1 MLSSPQVSN
10 KESNPIQWCWVLCQE
25 PYYVGVPSK
34 PSTESGSV
42 PALPFQAW
50 VHWCGEEDHPDPSSS
65 LFGRLLER
73 GGYEYPP
80 DVAGELVGRAHWD
93 VHGAWLVLTIFAWL
107 QFLMVTVTVLANL
120 YWIPVSIVFEKLNH
134 FILENK
140 LILIHWCFNGECHG
154 PISLSMA
161 SQLSWSSGT
170 CCKPQLRTLRSLNKW
185 FRTMIISYLVYTSMC
200 RYAHCISEL
209 GSVRCLV
216 GTPISRIVVKM
227 FQICPV
233 EICQLCNTDTGYLH
247 VAVIIA
253 IIWIHRFFFF

>member
-1 MLSSPQVSN
+1 ML
-10 KESNPIQWCWVLCQE
+10 ESRLNP
-25 PYYVGVPSK
+25 

-50 VHWCGEEDHPDPSSS
+50 VHWCGKEDHPDPSSS

-134 FILENK
+134 FSLEK
-140 LILIHWCFNGECHG
+140 QTHFD
-154 PISLSMA
+154 SLMF
-161 SQLSWSSGT
+161 QWWMPWT
-170 CCKPQLRTLRSLNKW
+170 DFSLNGVPTILVKW
-185 FRTMIISYLVYTSMC
+185 HMLQTS
-200 RYAHCISEL
+200 A
-209 GSVRCLV
+209 
-216 GTPISRIVVKM
+216 
-227 FQICPV
+227 
-233 EICQLCNTDTGYLH
+233 
-247 VAVIIA
+247 
-253 IIWIHRFFFF
+253 

>member
-1 MLSSPQVSN
+1 
-10 KESNPIQWCWVLCQE
+10 
-25 PYYVGVPSK
+25 
-34 PSTESGSV
+34 
-42 PALPFQAW
+42 
-50 VHWCGEEDHPDPSSS
+50 
-65 LFGRLLER
+65 
-73 GGYEYPP
+73 
-80 DVAGELVGRAHWD
+80 
-93 VHGAWLVLTIFAWL
+93 
-107 QFLMVTVTVLANL
+107 
-120 YWIPVSIVFEKLNH
+120 
-134 FILENK
+134 
-140 LILIHWCFNGECHG
+140 
-154 PISLSMA
+154 MA

-233 EICQLCNTDTGYLH
+233 EICQPCNTDTGYLH

-253 IIWIHRFFFF
+253 IIWIHRFFLVFRVQKRLVGSALVNQPVDSNGCRQWFWECPGGDTVRRLWDPSNLERNGEVLSYTIPYFWTLTKSNKILLRHLIFESLWRGRHTQVCACIVIVESYTCAKGFRTDWA